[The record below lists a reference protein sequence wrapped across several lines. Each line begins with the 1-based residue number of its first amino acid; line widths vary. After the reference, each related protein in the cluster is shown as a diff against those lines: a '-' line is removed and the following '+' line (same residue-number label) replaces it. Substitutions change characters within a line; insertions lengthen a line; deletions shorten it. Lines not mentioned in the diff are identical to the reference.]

1 MIVIRFF
8 PILLV
13 VFMLVM
19 LVLYLCDNISNWKK
33 FVRNEDI
40 RVKWKTFL
48 SMYRISPQKFYY
60 EHDKVYDQYILT
72 YHIYSGCHYNIGL
85 SFPEFLIFKRYI
97 LRQEK
102 LKRQEEKR
110 ETSEKVLKE
119 WQKDINTYR
128 DNAQK
133 EINDMFQRGRK
144 I

>member
-1 MIVIRFF
+1 MILKIAMAVVSGI
-8 PILLV
+8 ILCICIG
-13 VFMLVM
+13 
-19 LVLYLCDNISNWKK
+19 YNIDLWKD
-33 FVRNEDI
+33 FTRNEDI

-48 SMYRISPQKFYY
+48 SMYRISPKKFSFKYSDMY
-60 EHDKVYDQYILT
+60 NCYSLT
-72 YHIYSGCHYNIGL
+72 YGNYHIGL
-85 SFPEFLIFKRYI
+85 SFPAFLLFKRWI
-97 LRQEK
+97 PRQEE